1 MRTRDS
7 NEVGNQK
14 GGDDAESLALQAL
27 VWILSDQDR
36 AERLIAVTGLDPDD
50 LRARAGEPAVLSA
63 VLGFLENYEPDLIA
77 CAESLGVT
85 PEALVRARAA
95 IDPSDFDA

>member
-7 NEVGNQK
+7 NEVANRG
-14 GGDDAESLALQAL
+14 DAESLALQAL

-77 CAESLGVT
+77 CAESLGVK
-85 PEALVRARAA
+85 PEALVRARAL